1 VRLRLRL
8 ALLLVAISLAA
19 SSALAQSPDKPGEAD
34 QAPVNAARIRERTPS
49 SPVAASQAAASQ
61 AGSWSRELEREL
73 MSPYC
78 PGRSLIEC
86 PSPDATELRLW
97 IQGQEAAGVSRAKV
111 EQRLFQEFGDQLRQS
126 PRAEGWGL
134 FAYLV
139 PAGVLLAG
147 GAFAFGFLRRQS
159 RPVSASAVPVEV
171 DPELVRE
178 IDRELGA
185 S

>member
-1 VRLRLRL
+1 VV
-8 ALLLVAISLAA
+8 AVAITLA
-19 SSALAQSPDKPGEAD
+19 SSAAHSEEQ
-34 QAPVNAARIRERTPS
+34 R
-49 SPVAASQAAASQ
+49 
-61 AGSWSRELEREL
+61 WSRELEREL

-86 PSPDATELRLW
+86 PSPAATELRLW
-97 IQGQEAAGVSRAKV
+97 IAGQEKAGVSRVAV
-111 EQRLFQEFGDQLRQS
+111 EQRLFEEFGDQLRQS

-147 GAFAFGFLRRQS
+147 GAFAFDFLRRQS
-159 RPVSASAVPVEV
+159 RSAPASSLPAAA
-171 DPELVRE
+171 DPEIVRE

-185 S
+185 P

>member
-1 VRLRLRL
+1 MRGVLL
-8 ALLLVAISLAA
+8 AVVVATALA
-19 SSALAQSPDKPGEAD
+19 SSAAHSEEDH
-34 QAPVNAARIRERTPS
+34 AARIRERAPS
-49 SPVAASQAAASQ
+49 SSVAASQ
-61 AGSWSRELEREL
+61 GWSRELEREL

-86 PSPDATELRLW
+86 PSPAATELRLW
-97 IQGQEAAGVSRAKV
+97 IAGQEAAGVSRAAV
-111 EQRLFQEFGDQLRQS
+111 EQRLFQEFGDQLRHS

-139 PAGVLLAG
+139 PAGVLVAG

-159 RPVSASAVPVEV
+159 RAVSVSPVPIPT
-171 DPELVRE
+171 DPDLVRE
-178 IDRELGA
+178 IDREFGA